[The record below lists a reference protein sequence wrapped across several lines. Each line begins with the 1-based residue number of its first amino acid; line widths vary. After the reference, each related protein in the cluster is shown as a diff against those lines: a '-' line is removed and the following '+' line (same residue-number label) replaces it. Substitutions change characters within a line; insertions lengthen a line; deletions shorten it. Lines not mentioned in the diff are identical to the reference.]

1 MNGALLS
8 NLLEPAVLFFAL
20 GVLAGAIRSN
30 LEVPASVTRFLSLYL
45 LMAIGF
51 KGGLAFADGGVNGT
65 GIALVLAAVLLAFVV
80 PSWSFLVLRRR
91 VPPLDAAAIAATYG
105 SVSAVTFIAAT
116 RFLLD
121 RGESVSGAMTVALV
135 MMESPAIVMAVV
147 LASWVRARQGIAV
160 AVAGSGGDLGP
171 GGVIADDAG
180 SPGSSMKTVLREALT
195 DGAQLLLIGSF
206 VIGAVS
212 GERGSEA
219 MAPFVDSLFNGLLSF
234 FLLDMGL
241 LVARQLREARD
252 LNPSLVLF
260 GLTAPVLNALLAI
273 VLARII
279 GAEVGDAT
287 MLAVLAASA
296 SYIVVPA
303 VIRSAIPEA
312 RPSRYFTLALGVTFP
327 FNLIVGIPLYAAIVT
342 RWWGS

>member
-1 MNGALLS
+1 VNGALAS

-20 GVLAGAIRSN
+20 GLVAGAIRSN
-30 LEVPASVTRFLSLYL
+30 LEVPAPVTRFLSLYL

-51 KGGLAFADGGVNGT
+51 KGGLAIADGGLG
-65 GIALVLAAVLLAFVV
+65 GEGLALVLAAVALAVAV
-80 PSWSFLVLRRR
+80 PAWSFLVLRRR
-91 VPPLDAAAIAATYG
+91 VPGLDAAAIAATYG

-116 RFLLD
+116 RFLLE
-121 RGESVSGAMTVALV
+121 RGETVSGAMTVALV

-147 LASWVRARQGIAV
+147 LAGWVRARQGVTAAV
-160 AVAGSGGDLGP
+160 TTGGGDLGP
-171 GGVIADDAG
+171 GGAIADDATT
-180 SPGSSMKTVLREALT
+180 PNTSMRSVLHEALT
-195 DGAQLLLIGSF
+195 DGAQLLLIGSL

-212 GERGSEA
+212 GERGSDA

-252 LNPSLVLF
+252 LDRSLLLF
-260 GLTAPVLNALLAI
+260 GVVAPVVNALLAI
-273 VLARII
+273 GVARAI
-279 GAEVGDAT
+279 GAGTGNAT

-303 VIRSAIPEA
+303 VVRSAIPEA

-327 FNLIVGIPLYAAIVT
+327 FNLIAGIPLYAAIVNA
-342 RWWGS
+342 WWGS

>member
-1 MNGALLS
+1 MDGSLLS

-20 GVLAGAIRSN
+20 GLIAGAVRSN
-30 LEVPASVTRFLSLYL
+30 LEIPGPVTRFLSLYL

-51 KGGLAFADGGVNGT
+51 KGGLALADGGLG
-65 GIALVLAAVLLAFVV
+65 GEGLALVAAAVGLAVLV

-121 RGESVSGAMTVALV
+121 RGEIVSGAMTVALV
-135 MMESPAIVMAVV
+135 LMESPAIVMAVV
-147 LASWVRARQGIAV
+147 LASWVRTRQGV
-160 AVAGSGGDLGP
+160 AASVAPGELGP
-171 GGVIADDAG
+171 GAVLADDATTPNT
-180 SPGSSMKTVLREALT
+180 SARAILHEAFT
-195 DGAQLLLIGSF
+195 DGAQLLLIGSL
-206 VIGAVS
+206 VIGAIS
-212 GERGSEA
+212 GQRGSEA

-252 LNPSLVLF
+252 LDRSLVLF
-260 GLTAPVLNALLAI
+260 GLVAPVVNALLAI
-273 VLARII
+273 VVARAI
-279 GAEVGDAT
+279 GAGQGNAT

-327 FNLIVGIPLYAAIVT
+327 FNLIVGIPLYAAIVE
-342 RWWGS
+342 RWWGG

>member
-1 MNGALLS
+1 MDGSLLS

-20 GVLAGAIRSN
+20 GLIAGAVRSN
-30 LEVPASVTRFLSLYL
+30 LEIPAPVTRFLSLYL

-51 KGGLAFADGGVNGT
+51 KGGLALADGGLDGE
-65 GIALVLAAVLLAFVV
+65 GLALVAAAIGLAVLV
-80 PSWSFLVLRRR
+80 PAWSFLVLRRR

-121 RGESVSGAMTVALV
+121 RGEIVSGAMTVALV
-135 MMESPAIVMAVV
+135 LMESPAIVMAVV
-147 LASWVRARQGIAV
+147 LASWVRTRQGV
-160 AVAGSGGDLGP
+160 AATVAPGELGP
-171 GGVIADDAG
+171 GAVLADDATTPNT
-180 SPGSSMKTVLREALT
+180 SARAILHEAFT
-195 DGAQLLLIGSF
+195 DGAQLLLIGSL
-206 VIGAVS
+206 VIGAIS
-212 GERGSEA
+212 GQRGSEA

-252 LNPSLVLF
+252 LDRSLVLF
-260 GLTAPVLNALLAI
+260 GVVAPVLNALVAI
-273 VLARII
+273 GVARAI
-279 GAEVGDAT
+279 GAGPGNAT

-303 VIRSAIPEA
+303 VVRSAIPEA

-327 FNLIVGIPLYAAIVT
+327 FNLIVGIPLYAAIVD
-342 RWWGS
+342 RWWGP

>member
-1 MNGALLS
+1 MNGSLLS

-20 GVLAGAIRSN
+20 GLVAGAVRSN
-30 LEVPASVTRFLSLYL
+30 LEIPAPVTRFLSLYL

-51 KGGLAFADGGVNGT
+51 KGGLALADGGLDAEGF
-65 GIALVLAAVLLAFVV
+65 ALVVAAIGLAIAI

-116 RFLLD
+116 RFLAD
-121 RGESVSGAMTVALV
+121 RGDAVSGVMTVALV
-135 MMESPAIVMAVV
+135 LMESPAIVMAVV
-147 LASWVRARQGIAV
+147 LASWVRARQGATVATAV
-160 AVAGSGGDLGP
+160 GGELGP
-171 GGVIADDAG
+171 GAAIADDAAAPNT
-180 SPGSSMKTVLREALT
+180 SVRAVLHEALT
-195 DGAQLLLIGSF
+195 DGAQLLLIGSL
-206 VIGAVS
+206 VIGAIS
-212 GERGSEA
+212 GDRGSAA

-252 LNPSLVLF
+252 LDRGLVLF
-260 GLTAPVLNALLAI
+260 GVLAPVVNALLAI
-273 VLARII
+273 SVARVI
-279 GAEVGDAT
+279 GTTAGNAT

-303 VIRSAIPEA
+303 VVRSAIPEA

-327 FNLIVGIPLYAAIVT
+327 FNLIAGIPLYAAIVEG
-342 RWWGS
+342 WWGS